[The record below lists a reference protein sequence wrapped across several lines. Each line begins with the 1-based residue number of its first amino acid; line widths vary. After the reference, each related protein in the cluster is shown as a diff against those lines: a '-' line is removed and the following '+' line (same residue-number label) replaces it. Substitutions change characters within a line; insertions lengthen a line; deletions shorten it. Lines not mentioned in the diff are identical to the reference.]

1 MLEDDML
8 RIDAHVHYNG
18 DHEDCLAL
26 LERLDLKL
34 LNVSV
39 AHGPDDPWRDR
50 AEAFRTLAQAYPD
63 RYAWCT
69 TFDQPDGST
78 DYAERVIA
86 GLEEDLRMG
95 ATACKV
101 WKNIGMSARKPSGE
115 FLMVDDPIFD
125 PIYTYLARS
134 GRTLLMHI
142 GEPLACWQPLDERDP
157 HYAYYSMHP
166 EWHMYGRAGYP
177 SHAEL
182 IAARDRVLAKFPEL
196 RVVGAHLGSLEY
208 DVGEVAKRLER
219 YPNFVVDTSARTK
232 DLACQDREA
241 VRAFFEAY
249 PDRVLFGTDIVIRN
263 SHRAMPQEERASALA
278 RMTER
283 YAHEFAYYEGD
294 GELTVAGRTV
304 RGLGLSPKV
313 LQRLCYGNA
322 VRWVPGLI

>member
-1 MLEDDML
+1 ML

-18 DHEDCLAL
+18 DHEECLAL

-50 AEAFRTLAQAYPD
+50 AEAFRALAQAHPD

-69 TFDQPDGST
+69 TFDEPDGAD

-86 GLEEDLRMG
+86 GLEEDLSRD
-95 ATACKV
+95 AIACKV
-101 WKNIGMSARKPSGE
+101 WKNIGMSARKPSGA
-115 FLMVDDPIFD
+115 FLMVDDPAFD
-125 PIYTYLARS
+125 PIYTYLARE

-157 HYAYYSMHP
+157 HYAYYSTHP

-182 IAARDRVLAKFPEL
+182 IAARDHVLEKFPEL
-196 RVVGAHLGSLEY
+196 QVVGAHLGSLEY
-208 DVGEVAKRLER
+208 DVHEVAKRLER

-249 PDRVLFGTDIVIRN
+249 PDRVLFGTDAVIRD
-263 SHRAMPQEERASALA
+263 SHRAMSREEREAALA

-283 YAHEFAYYEGD
+283 YVREFAYYESD

-304 RGLGLSPKV
+304 HGLGLASEV
-313 LQRLCYGNA
+313 LEQLYYGNA
-322 VRWVPGLI
+322 VRRIAGLI

>member
-1 MLEDDML
+1 ML

-50 AEAFRTLAQAYPD
+50 AEAFRTLAQVYPD

-69 TFDQPDGST
+69 TFDEPDGST

-95 ATACKV
+95 AIACKV

-125 PIYTYLARS
+125 PIYAYLARE

-182 IAARDRVLAKFPEL
+182 IAARDRVLTKFPEL

-263 SHRAMPQEERASALA
+263 SHRAMPQEERAAALA
-278 RMTER
+278 RMAER

-304 RGLGLSPKV
+304 RGLDLSSEV
-313 LQRLCYGNA
+313 LEKLYYGNA
-322 VRWVPGLI
+322 VRWIPGLV